1 MKAIIHTRY
10 GAPDVLQLAEVP
22 KPVPASDEV
31 LVKIFATTVN
41 RTDCGFRQP
50 EYVFVYL
57 ISGLFKPK
65 NKILGTEFAGVV
77 EAVGAGVT
85 KFNIGDNVFGLRTY
99 KFGTHAEYVC
109 VKQHG
114 SIATKPH
121 NMNYQEAAAVCDGLM
136 LAINYIRKID
146 FSKPV
151 KLLINGASGSIG
163 TAAVQLAK
171 YYGAQ
176 IHAVANTK
184 NIELIKSL
192 GAEKVFDYTQEDFTK
207 QNEQYDVILDA
218 VGKSSYFKC
227 KHLLKSGG
235 VYFSTELGYAMQNV
249 WLPLLNVFKN
259 KKVKFPI
266 PTDNQQDI
274 LFFKKIIEEGK
285 YRAIIERV
293 YPLHEIVEAT
303 KYVETGQ
310 KTGNIVIQVNEG

>member
-1 MKAIIHTRY
+1 MKAIIHTQY
-10 GAPDVLQLAEVP
+10 GAPEVLQLAEVP

-41 RTDCGFRQP
+41 RTDCGFRKP
-50 EYVFVYL
+50 EYLMVYL
-57 ISGLFKPK
+57 IAGLFKPK

-109 VKQHG
+109 VKQNG

-121 NMNYQEAAAVCDGLM
+121 NMNFQEAAAVCDGLM

-163 TAAVQLAK
+163 TAAVQLGK

-235 VYFSTELGYAMQNV
+235 VYFSTELGYAMQNM
-249 WLPLLNVFKN
+249 WLPLVTVFMN
-259 KKVKFPI
+259 KKTKFPI

-274 LFFKKIIEEGK
+274 LLFKKIIEEGK

-293 YPLHEIVEAT
+293 YPLHEIIEAT